1 MKTLDQLKAEEII
14 SGNSDARNHMIIER
28 ILNEITGSGNV
39 AHDNSHLTERGDSAV
54 I

>member
-1 MKTLDQLKAEEII
+1 
-14 SGNSDARNHMIIER
+14 MIIER
-28 ILNEITGSGNV
+28 LLNEITGSGSV